1 MATRPDADFD
11 LLRRAYEVAAESHQG
26 QFRASG
32 DPYVSHPVTVATMM
46 VGLGVDDRA
55 LCAAIL
61 HDTIDYTPLTLTAL
75 RREFGVGVASVVAG
89 HVRLNR
95 LRMRRG
101 VSRAEVM
108 AAIGSDGGPAARLR
122 MMDKLHNMRTIE
134 YLSLPKQ
141 LRKARKTLDVFAPAA
156 EELRMAAVGAELQ
169 TLSFAALIR
178 SQPTRVS
185 SQRTIIALDIEG
197 STRRTDAVKAELR
210 VMLYEL
216 FEAALRSA
224 GIEARD
230 RDEFSDLG
238 DGLLAL
244 IHSGGPVSRVMP
256 RFDRLLRSYNTGARP
271 ERQLRVRA
279 VVHAGPVNYDGHG
292 CYGRSLDTAFR
303 LLDAPEAKRAL
314 RDAPGPL
321 VVVTSET
328 SSSRADRA
336 G

>member
-32 DPYVSHPVTVATMM
+32 DPYVCHPVTVATMM
-46 VGLGVDDRA
+46 VGLEVDDRA

-61 HDTIDYTPLTLTAL
+61 HDTIDYTPLTLPAL

-108 AAIGSDGGPAARLR
+108 AAIGSDGGPAA
-122 MMDKLHNMRTIE
+122 
-134 YLSLPKQ
+134 
-141 LRKARKTLDVFAPAA
+141 
-156 EELRMAAVGAELQ
+156 
-169 TLSFAALIR
+169 
-178 SQPTRVS
+178 
-185 SQRTIIALDIEG
+185 
-197 STRRTDAVKAELR
+197 
-210 VMLYEL
+210 
-216 FEAALRSA
+216 
-224 GIEARD
+224 
-230 RDEFSDLG
+230 
-238 DGLLAL
+238 
-244 IHSGGPVSRVMP
+244 
-256 RFDRLLRSYNTGARP
+256 LRSYNTGARP

-303 LLDAPEAKRAL
+303 LLAAPEAKRAL

-321 VVVTSET
+321 VVVTSEA
-328 SSSRADRA
+328 SASRADRA